1 MAKVQKQARD
11 AAVPKSAKRAQFALW
26 AYFAFGGGAYAFWA
40 VHIPEY
46 EERFGLAHSQMSL
59 IMLLF
64 GVGAFG
70 AMQIVGPLI
79 DKVGSRSFTWLGGAT
94 LGLSVVS
101 LGLASNPI
109 WLAASVLAVG
119 FFMGSMDVSMNAHS
133 VEVEN
138 LFGRPIFT
146 LFHAYWSI
154 GGLVCAYLGSLT
166 LAAGWHAPQTLVLY
180 GSLIAIA
187 SAVFRFLLL
196 PNAPSHQASD
206 KTEAKQHA
214 AENRRFLPYVYILG
228 ALATAAAIGEGAAID
243 WSPLHL
249 KTVLHASESLAAYGV
264 FAVSLT
270 MSIMRLVG
278 DRIVER
284 FDRITVIRW
293 GSGISGVGYLI
304 ALLSNN
310 IPQSLIGWAIAGI
323 GVSAVIPQFFGLAG
337 NIGNPTHQGRNMAKL
352 VGMVYV
358 GLMVGP
364 AIIGALTTW
373 LPLNVALL
381 TGAVLFALVV
391 FGMPIATKLHEQL
404 NPSTSTATKAS
415 ESTKKDAQ

>member
-1 MAKVQKQARD
+1 MTKVEKQSRNAGVSPQAR
-11 AAVPKSAKRAQFALW
+11 RAQVALW

-46 EERFGLAHSQMSL
+46 EERFHLPHSQMSL

-64 GVGAFG
+64 GVGAFA

-79 DKVGSRSFTWLGGAT
+79 DRVGSRSFTWLGGAT

-101 LGLASNPI
+101 LGLANNLW

-154 GGLVCAYLGSLT
+154 GGLVGAYLGSLT
-166 LAAGWHAPQTLVLY
+166 LAAGWKAPQTLVLY
-180 GSLIAIA
+180 GSIVAVA
-187 SAVFRFLLL
+187 SILFRFLLL
-196 PNAPSHQASD
+196 PNAPSHQAAD
-206 KTEAKQHA
+206 KSEAKQHS

-228 ALATAAAIGEGAAID
+228 LLATAAAIGEGAAID

-249 KTVLHASESLAAYGV
+249 KTILGASDSLAAYGV

-270 MSIMRLVG
+270 MAIMRLVG

-304 ALLSNN
+304 ALLSSS

-323 GVSAVIPQFFGLAG
+323 GVAAVIPQFFGLAG
-337 NIGNPTHQGRNMAKL
+337 NIGNPTHQGRNMAKV

-364 AIIGALTTW
+364 GLIGGLTSFV
-373 LPLNVALL
+373 PLNVALL
-381 TGAVLFALVV
+381 TGAILFGIVV
-391 FGMPIATKLHEQL
+391 IFMPLATKLRQQL
-404 NPSTSTATKAS
+404 IANDSS
-415 ESTKKDAQ
+415 EPESKDA

>member
-1 MAKVQKQARD
+1 MARLQKQSRD
-11 AAVPKSAKRAQFALW
+11 AGVSLAAKRAQFALW
-26 AYFAFGGGAYAFWA
+26 AYFAFGGGMYAFWA

-46 EERFGLAHSQMSL
+46 EAKFGLAHSQMSW

-70 AMQIVGPLI
+70 AMQVVGPLI
-79 DKVGSRSFTWLGGAT
+79 DKVGSRTFTWLGGAT
-94 LGLSVVS
+94 LGAATIS
-101 LGLASNPI
+101 LGLANNPL

-154 GGLVCAYLGSLT
+154 GGLVCAGLGSLT
-166 LAAGWHAPQTLVLY
+166 LGIGWHAEQTLVLY
-180 GSLIAIA
+180 GSIVLVA
-187 SAVFRFLLL
+187 SIVGRLLLL
-196 PNAPSHQASD
+196 PNAPSQQASD
-206 KTEAKQHA
+206 KHEARAHA
-214 AENRRFLPYVYILG
+214 AENRRYLPYVYVLG
-228 ALATAAAIGEGAAID
+228 LLATAAAIGEGAAID

-249 KTVLHASESLAAYGV
+249 KTILGASESLAAYGV

-293 GSGISGVGYLI
+293 GSAVSGVGYLI
-304 ALLSNN
+304 ALISNN
-310 IPQSLIGWAIAGI
+310 VPQSLIGWAIAGI

-337 NIGNPTHQGRNMAKL
+337 NIGNPTHQGRNMAKV

-358 GLMVGP
+358 GLMIGP
-364 AIIGALTTW
+364 AIIGAFTEL
-373 LPLNVALL
+373 LPLNFALL
-381 TGAVLFALVV
+381 TGAVLFAIVV
-391 FGMPIATKLHEQL
+391 FGMPIANKLQQKL
-404 NPSTSTATKAS
+404 NQ
-415 ESTKKDAQ
+415 KDQ